1 MIESFGM
8 RPFFPI
14 LLTILTI
21 HLQSLAQDSSKVS
34 QDSTA
39 NAQLIATTRLLRESD
54 SLIKA
59 DAAAKASLEEQILQL
74 SNSSNQRKKELEQQ
88 LANIEQSDSLKKA
101 RQRERILQMKAISQG
116 IPVAPFGDTLFRVY
130 NKLGPFKPSDRA
142 ANISRK
148 LQLIVKDPFY
158 SPDSIIVVPNENNID
173 VAYNDLIIQTIT
185 DDDALWLDQDKAQ
198 VAAGYAAIIRKAI
211 REQKA
216 QHSVQYILVRL
227 GWLLLI
233 LVVLGV
239 IIFGI
244 NRMFRALRRRL
255 VREKDR
261 YVKGVKVKNYALLNQ
276 QKQLGIIYSA
286 LGIAR
291 VVLILLVLYLTLPLI
306 FGIFPWTRGIADKL
320 TDWTLSPVKAILSG
334 VFHYLPK
341 LLTILVIYV
350 VTRLLVKLVNY
361 LASEIA
367 CGNLKINGFYTD
379 WALPTASGIKFLLY
393 AFMFVVIFPYLPG
406 SDSKVFQGVSVFLG
420 ILFSLGSSSAIS
432 NVVAGFVI
440 TYMRPFKIGDRI
452 RLGEITGDVIE
463 KNLLVTRLRTTKN
476 EEITVPNASILNGHT
491 VNFTSSSKDL
501 GLILHTTVTIGY
513 DVPWK
518 QVHALLVRA
527 ALATDGIQKDREPFV
542 LQTALNDFS
551 VAYEINAYTE
561 ESHRM
566 NEIYSRL
573 NQQIQDHFN
582 EAGVEI
588 MSPQYHAHRDGNAS
602 TIPPSYMPGNYEPPA
617 FKVKVDNKP

>member
-1 MIESFGM
+1 MRSVFSF
-8 RPFFPI
+8 

-21 HLQSLAQDSSKVS
+21 HQSLAQDSSKVS
-34 QDSTA
+34 QDSTT

-54 SLIKA
+54 SLIRA
-59 DAAAKASLEEQILQL
+59 DAATKAALEEQILQL
-74 SNSSNQRKKELEQQ
+74 SNNNQRKKELEQQ
-88 LANIEQSDSLKKA
+88 LAVIVQADSLRKVH
-101 RQRERILQMKAISQG
+101 QRERILRMKAISQG

-148 LQLIVKDPFY
+148 LQLIEKDPFY
-158 SPDSIIVVPNENNID
+158 SPDSIRVVPNENNVD
-173 VAYNDLIIQTIT
+173 VVYNDMIIQTIT
-185 DDDALWLDQDKAQ
+185 DDDALWLDQDKAR
-198 VAAGYAAIIRKAI
+198 VADTYAALIRKAI
-211 REQKA
+211 QQEKA

-227 GWLLLI
+227 GWLALI
-233 LVVLGV
+233 LVVLGF

-244 NRMFRALRRRL
+244 NRLFRSLRKRL

-276 QKQLGIIYSA
+276 QKQLSLIYSA
-286 LGIAR
+286 LGVVRI
-291 VVLILLVLYLTLPLI
+291 VLILLVLYITLPLI
-306 FGIFPWTRGIADKL
+306 FGIFPWTKGIADKL
-320 TDWTLSPVKAILSG
+320 IDWTLSPIKSILLGIFS
-334 VFHYLPK
+334 YLPK

-350 VTRLLVKLVNY
+350 VTRLLIRLVNY

-379 WALPTASGIKFLLY
+379 WAWPTASGIKFLLY

-518 QVHALLVRA
+518 QVHDLLVRA
-527 ALATDGIQKDREPFV
+527 ALATDGILKDRQPFV

-561 ESHRM
+561 KSHRM
-566 NEIYSRL
+566 SEIYSLL

-588 MSPQYHAHRDGNAS
+588 MSPQYHAHRDGNTT
-602 TIPPSYMPGNYEPPA
+602 TIPASYMPGNYEPPA
-617 FKVKVDNKP
+617 FKVKVDHKP